1 MQAGRGSMDV
11 PSVCK
16 MEASDGMGV
25 VVDRSGKLSQLG
37 WEQIMETPR
46 FGNADGKKNRPQ
58 TAGH

>member
-1 MQAGRGSMDV
+1 MDV